1 MLKATQ
7 KRERERE
14 RDVFSMTEKNSVKIE
29 NKQLWQVEESFAR
42 KL

>member
-7 KRERERE
+7 KRERE